1 MSQSKLATP
10 VQVGQL
16 VFQYAID
23 PSNRKSTSSEG
34 GPREAMRDQINSSG
48 DPRWEYITNLVSRNK
63 SRSKQIKQLK
73 LDLLRLYLTT
83 GTHGALLLISPAF
96 RVHKIATAGDYNT
109 FLQMYAAAL
118 AAQKKRKRRD
128 VLFRMDH
135 LWERCQA
142 RGGLAQIE
150 GLCLVLLKEGCDED
164 LVENFKDAY
173 LAALV
178 SHEDTMHVRSNLSP
192 RLNRVLREFIFDCN
206 SN

>member
-1 MSQSKLATP
+1 
-10 VQVGQL
+10 
-16 VFQYAID
+16 
-23 PSNRKSTSSEG
+23 
-34 GPREAMRDQINSSG
+34 MRDQINSSG
-48 DPRWEYITNLVSRNK
+48 DPRWEYITNLVTRNK

-150 GLCLVLLKEGCDED
+150 GLCLALLKEGCDED
-164 LVENFKDAY
+164 LVEDFKDAY
-173 LAALV
+173 LAALI